1 MYKERQ
7 RILPSLVSTLEA
19 CQTCWALS
27 SSHFVFSVSLYS
39 LLARISGL
47 KETLLLLFWF
57 SPAIFFDLGRKIIE
71 NAAMFKNFEKGKD
84 IFENFRVIGW
94 SISFTVLISQS
105 VVLVFE
111 PIRIEHYI
119 LSNTARGYSP
129 KTTNYST
136 YDYSLI
142 IFSHL
147 HLHLL
152 QKHSLTLIYIST
164 TTFRATF
171 ISRIWNRNFI
181 LGILTNQRFSR

>member
-1 MYKERQ
+1 MLCYYSWKTWHMYKERQ

-47 KETLLLLFWF
+47 KETLLLVFWF

-94 SISFTVLISQS
+94 SIFHR
-105 VVLVFE
+105 FNK
-111 PIRIEHYI
+111 PIGWTGIW
-119 LSNTARGYSP
+119 
-129 KTTNYST
+129 TNQ
-136 YDYSLI
+136 DRALYSLKYSQRVLPKDNKLLNLRLFTDHI
-142 IFSHL
+142 QSPSPSSKTFLNPHL
-147 HLHLL
+147 H
-152 QKHSLTLIYIST
+152 
-164 TTFRATF
+164 
-171 ISRIWNRNFI
+171 
-181 LGILTNQRFSR
+181 